1 MAVTIID
8 VAEKAGVSPSTVSRV
23 ISNDSR
29 ISQKTSRKVRKI
41 MDELGYHPNVMA
53 KSLVTKTTNNIGVIL
68 PALRMSC
75 SKTNSSPKLFAGL

>member
-53 KSLVTKTTNNIGVIL
+53 KSLVNENHE
-68 PALRMSC
+68 
-75 SKTNSSPKLFAGL
+75 